1 MGNVFLHLKLP
12 MKPCRETYVRRAK
25 EYDEFLFS
33 IPLIGSIVLSWKSF
47 TSKSCEPAILTV

>member
-33 IPLIGSIVLSWKSF
+33 IPLIGSIVLS
-47 TSKSCEPAILTV
+47 